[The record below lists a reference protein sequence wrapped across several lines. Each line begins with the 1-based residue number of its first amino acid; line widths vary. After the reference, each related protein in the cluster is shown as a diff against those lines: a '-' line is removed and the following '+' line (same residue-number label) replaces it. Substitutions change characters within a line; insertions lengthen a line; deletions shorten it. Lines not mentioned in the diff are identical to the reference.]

1 MSAERDDSVRAAADA
16 VSAGKATKE
25 TVDALLGRPHPTA
38 DSAIERGP
46 ATPEDRFAELARL
59 TSAYMD
65 APEEAMLRRAFEF
78 ARDAHAGQCRKS
90 GEPFIIHPIEVG
102 IILADLRMDAE
113 TITAALLHDTV
124 EDTDVT
130 LDELRKKFGEDVA
143 LMVDGVTKI
152 GLVPLVSKEEQQA
165 ENIRKI
171 LMAMSKDIRVIII
184 KLADRLHNMRTLA
197 ARPPDKQ
204 RKTSLETMNFYAPI
218 AHRLGMSDVK
228 EEMEDIAIH
237 YLDPYGCKE
246 VEEQIALH
254 KEERDAFIDSIKKRI
269 RERISDIKPEPIIEG
284 RVKSIYSIYKKVYV
298 KNKRFD
304 EIYDIYAVRVIVQSV
319 IECYNVL
326 GVIHDMFR
334 PIPYRFK
341 DYIATPKPNRYQSL
355 HTTVIG
361 REGIPFEVQI
371 RTVEMHN
378 TAQYGVAAH
387 WKYKAG
393 ISGNV
398 SGEKRFDWI
407 RQLLER
413 QQEADDVE
421 AIADAIKTDLSPD
434 EVFVFTPKG
443 DVVALPTGATV
454 LDFAYHIHT
463 QVGNKMTG
471 AKVGGRMVSFD
482 YVVHTGEIVEILTS
496 GSPNYGPN
504 RNWIEIAK
512 TTEAKSKIRSWFK
525 KECREENIERGRE
538 ELEREFKRN
547 NIAITPE
554 LLQTSASRQRLDS
567 VDDLYAAIGYGGV
580 SMAKIVQRIKED
592 QLRNHKE
599 QQAIQAAAENPM
611 ESISENNRRSRK
623 KGIIIEGMENCLV
636 KFAQCC
642 NPLPGDPIIGFV
654 TRGFGVSIHKQDCV
668 NVVNNRDDPE
678 NKDRWLKATW
688 AGVEDSTYRATI
700 DVIAED
706 RITIFADIT
715 TAIAANHIPLQ
726 EMNGHHLKN
735 GNLDLVVTV
744 EIAGVEQL
752 SNVMGRIQKIPGVIS
767 VERTGKQ

>member
-1 MSAERDDSVRAAADA
+1 MTSQTGAAGTAVKTFEQLVEKIRASEKPYDLEKITQAYKVAEKAHEGQLRTSGDPYITHPLA
-16 VSAGKATKE
+16 VASI
-25 TVDALLGRPHPTA
+25 LL
-38 DSAIERGP
+38 D
-46 ATPEDRFAELARL
+46 
-59 TSAYMD
+59 YCMD
-65 APEEAMLRRAFEF
+65 N
-78 ARDAHAGQCRKS
+78 D
-90 GEPFIIHPIEVG
+90 
-102 IILADLRMDAE
+102 
-113 TITAALLHDTV
+113 TICAALLHDTV

-197 ARPPDKQ
+197 ARPPEKQ

>member
-1 MSAERDDSVRAAADA
+1 MTSQTGAAGTAVKTFEQLVEKIRASEKPYDLEKITQAYKVAEKAHEGQLRTSGDPYITHPLA
-16 VSAGKATKE
+16 VASI
-25 TVDALLGRPHPTA
+25 LL
-38 DSAIERGP
+38 D
-46 ATPEDRFAELARL
+46 
-59 TSAYMD
+59 YCMD
-65 APEEAMLRRAFEF
+65 T
-78 ARDAHAGQCRKS
+78 D
-90 GEPFIIHPIEVG
+90 
-102 IILADLRMDAE
+102 
-113 TITAALLHDTV
+113 TICAALLHDTV

-197 ARPPDKQ
+197 ARPPEKQ

-304 EIYDIYAVRVIVQSV
+304 EIYDIYAVRVIVRSV

>member
-1 MSAERDDSVRAAADA
+1 MTSQTGAAGTAVKTFEQLVEKIRASEKPYDLEKITQAYKVAEKAHEGQLRTSGDPYITHPLA
-16 VSAGKATKE
+16 VASI
-25 TVDALLGRPHPTA
+25 LL
-38 DSAIERGP
+38 D
-46 ATPEDRFAELARL
+46 
-59 TSAYMD
+59 YCMD
-65 APEEAMLRRAFEF
+65 T
-78 ARDAHAGQCRKS
+78 D
-90 GEPFIIHPIEVG
+90 
-102 IILADLRMDAE
+102 
-113 TITAALLHDTV
+113 TICAALLHDTV

-197 ARPPDKQ
+197 ARPPEKQ

-668 NVVNNRDDPE
+668 NVVNNRDDPD

-706 RITIFADIT
+706 HITIFADIT

>member
-1 MSAERDDSVRAAADA
+1 MTSQTGTAGTAVKTFEQLVEKIRASEKPYDLEKITQAYKVAERAHE
-16 VSAGKATKE
+16 GQ
-25 TVDALLGRPHPTA
+25 
-38 DSAIERGP
+38 
-46 ATPEDRFAELARL
+46 
-59 TSAYMD
+59 
-65 APEEAMLRRAFEF
+65 LRT
-78 ARDAHAGQCRKS
+78 S
-90 GEPFIIHPIEVG
+90 GEPYITHPIAVAA
-102 IILADLRMDAE
+102 ILLDYCMDTD
-113 TITAALLHDTV
+113 TICAALLHDTV

-130 LDELRKKFGEDVA
+130 LEELRKKFGEDVA
-143 LMVDGVTKI
+143 IMVDGVTKI

-197 ARPPDKQ
+197 ARPPEKQ

-393 ISGNV
+393 INGNV

-525 KECREENIERGRE
+525 KECRDENIERGRE

-547 NIAITPE
+547 NITITPE

-599 QQAIQAAAENPM
+599 QQAVQAAAENPM

-654 TRGFGVSIHKQDCV
+654 TRGFGVSIHKQDCI
-668 NVVNNRDDPE
+668 NVINNRDDPE

-752 SNVMGRIQKIPGVIS
+752 ANVMGRIQKIPGVIS

>member
-1 MSAERDDSVRAAADA
+1 MTSQTGAAGTAVKTFEQLVEKIRASEKPYDLEKITQAYKVAEKAHEGQLRTSGDPYITHPLA
-16 VSAGKATKE
+16 VASI
-25 TVDALLGRPHPTA
+25 LL
-38 DSAIERGP
+38 D
-46 ATPEDRFAELARL
+46 
-59 TSAYMD
+59 YCMD
-65 APEEAMLRRAFEF
+65 T
-78 ARDAHAGQCRKS
+78 D
-90 GEPFIIHPIEVG
+90 
-102 IILADLRMDAE
+102 
-113 TITAALLHDTV
+113 TICAALLHDTV

-197 ARPPDKQ
+197 ARPPEKQ

-218 AHRLGMSDVK
+218 AHRVGMSDVK

-334 PIPYRFK
+334 PSPYRFK

>member
-1 MSAERDDSVRAAADA
+1 MTSQTGTAGTAVKTFEQLVEKIRASEKPYDLEKITQAYKVAERAHEGQLR
-16 VSAGKATKE
+16 
-25 TVDALLGRPHPTA
+25 
-38 DSAIERGP
+38 
-46 ATPEDRFAELARL
+46 
-59 TSAYMD
+59 TSGDPY
-65 APEEAMLRRAFEF
+65 
-78 ARDAHAGQCRKS
+78 
-90 GEPFIIHPIEVG
+90 ITHPIAVAA
-102 IILADLRMDAE
+102 ILLDYCMDTD
-113 TITAALLHDTV
+113 TICAALLHDTV

-130 LDELRKKFGEDVA
+130 LEELRKKFGEDVA
-143 LMVDGVTKI
+143 IMVDGVTKI

-197 ARPPDKQ
+197 ARPPEKQ

-393 ISGNV
+393 INGNV

-525 KECREENIERGRE
+525 KECRDENIERGRE

-547 NIAITPE
+547 NITITPE

-599 QQAIQAAAENPM
+599 QQAVQAAAENPM

-668 NVVNNRDDPE
+668 NVINNRDDPE

-752 SNVMGRIQKIPGVIS
+752 ANVMGRIQKIPGVIS

>member
-1 MSAERDDSVRAAADA
+1 MTSQTGAAGTAVKTFEQLVEKIRASEKPYDLEKITQAYKVAEKAHEGQLRTSGDPYITHPLA
-16 VSAGKATKE
+16 VASI
-25 TVDALLGRPHPTA
+25 LL
-38 DSAIERGP
+38 D
-46 ATPEDRFAELARL
+46 
-59 TSAYMD
+59 YCMD
-65 APEEAMLRRAFEF
+65 T
-78 ARDAHAGQCRKS
+78 D
-90 GEPFIIHPIEVG
+90 
-102 IILADLRMDAE
+102 
-113 TITAALLHDTV
+113 TICAALLHDTV

-197 ARPPDKQ
+197 ARPPEKQ

-636 KFAQCC
+636 KVAQCC

-668 NVVNNRDDPE
+668 NVVNNRDDPD

>member
-1 MSAERDDSVRAAADA
+1 MTSQTGAAGTAVKTFEQLVEKIRASEKPYDLEKITQAYKVAEKAHEGQLRTSGDPYITHPLA
-16 VSAGKATKE
+16 VASI
-25 TVDALLGRPHPTA
+25 LL
-38 DSAIERGP
+38 D
-46 ATPEDRFAELARL
+46 
-59 TSAYMD
+59 YCMD
-65 APEEAMLRRAFEF
+65 T
-78 ARDAHAGQCRKS
+78 D
-90 GEPFIIHPIEVG
+90 
-102 IILADLRMDAE
+102 
-113 TITAALLHDTV
+113 TICAALLHDTV

-197 ARPPDKQ
+197 ARPPEKQ

-611 ESISENNRRSRK
+611 ESITENNRRSRK

>member
-1 MSAERDDSVRAAADA
+1 MTSQTGAAGTAVKTFEQLVEKIRASEKPYDLEKITQAYKVAEKAHEGQHRTSGDPYITHPLA
-16 VSAGKATKE
+16 VASI
-25 TVDALLGRPHPTA
+25 LL
-38 DSAIERGP
+38 D
-46 ATPEDRFAELARL
+46 
-59 TSAYMD
+59 YCMD
-65 APEEAMLRRAFEF
+65 T
-78 ARDAHAGQCRKS
+78 D
-90 GEPFIIHPIEVG
+90 
-102 IILADLRMDAE
+102 
-113 TITAALLHDTV
+113 TICAALLHDTV

-197 ARPPDKQ
+197 ARPPEKQ

-668 NVVNNRDDPE
+668 NVVNNRDDPD

>member
-1 MSAERDDSVRAAADA
+1 MTSQTGAAGTAVKTFEQLVEKIRASEKPYDLEKITQAYKVAEKAHEGQLRTSGDPYITHPLA
-16 VSAGKATKE
+16 VASI
-25 TVDALLGRPHPTA
+25 LL
-38 DSAIERGP
+38 D
-46 ATPEDRFAELARL
+46 
-59 TSAYMD
+59 YCMD
-65 APEEAMLRRAFEF
+65 T
-78 ARDAHAGQCRKS
+78 D
-90 GEPFIIHPIEVG
+90 
-102 IILADLRMDAE
+102 
-113 TITAALLHDTV
+113 TICAALLHDTV

-197 ARPPDKQ
+197 ARPPEKQ

-767 VERTGKQ
+767 VERTAKQ

>member
-1 MSAERDDSVRAAADA
+1 MTSQTGAAGTAVKTFEQLVEKIRASEKPYDLEKITQAYKVAEKAHEGQLRTSGDPYITHPLA
-16 VSAGKATKE
+16 VASI
-25 TVDALLGRPHPTA
+25 LL
-38 DSAIERGP
+38 D
-46 ATPEDRFAELARL
+46 
-59 TSAYMD
+59 YCMD
-65 APEEAMLRRAFEF
+65 T
-78 ARDAHAGQCRKS
+78 D
-90 GEPFIIHPIEVG
+90 
-102 IILADLRMDAE
+102 
-113 TITAALLHDTV
+113 TICAALLHDTV

-143 LMVDGVTKI
+143 LMIDGVTKI

-197 ARPPDKQ
+197 ARPPEKQ

>member
-1 MSAERDDSVRAAADA
+1 MNGTAGVSGAADTAGTVTTFEQLENKIRASEKAYDLNKITQAYEVAEKAHDGQKRTSGDPYITHPLA
-16 VSAGKATKE
+16 VASI
-25 TVDALLGRPHPTA
+25 LL
-38 DSAIERGP
+38 D
-46 ATPEDRFAELARL
+46 FC
-59 TSAYMD
+59 MD
-65 APEEAMLRRAFEF
+65 T
-78 ARDAHAGQCRKS
+78 D
-90 GEPFIIHPIEVG
+90 
-102 IILADLRMDAE
+102 
-113 TITAALLHDTV
+113 TICAALLHDVV
-124 EDTDVT
+124 EDTEVT
-130 LDELRKKFGEDVA
+130 LEELRKKFGDDVA

-152 GLVPLVSKEEQQA
+152 GLVPLNSKEEQHA

-197 ARPPDKQ
+197 ARPPHKQ

-254 KEERDAFIDSIKKRI
+254 KEERDAFIDSIKARI
-269 RERISDIKPEPIIEG
+269 RERITDIKPEPIIEG

-298 KNKRFD
+298 KNKKFD

-393 ISGNV
+393 LSGSV

-421 AIADAIKTDLSPD
+421 AITDAIKTDLAQD
-434 EVFVFTPKG
+434 EVFAFTPKG
-443 DVVALPTGATV
+443 DVISLPLGATV
-454 LDFAYHIHT
+454 IDFAYTIHT

-482 YVVHTGEIVEILTS
+482 YEIKTGDIVEILTS

-504 RNWIEIAK
+504 RNWLEIAK

-525 KECREENIERGRE
+525 KECRDENIVRGRE
-538 ELEREFKRN
+538 ELEREFRRN
-547 NIAITPE
+547 GIATEPE
-554 LLQTSASRQRLDS
+554 LLQNTAQRQRLSS

-580 SMAKIVQRIKED
+580 SLSKIIQRIKEE

-599 QQAIQAAAENPM
+599 LQSAQAAASADPQENIA
-611 ESISENNRRSRK
+611 ETNRRSRR
-623 KGIIIEGMENCLV
+623 KGIVVEGVDNCLV

-654 TRGFGVSIHKQDCV
+654 TRGFGVSIHKQDCI
-668 NVVNNRDDPE
+668 NVINNMDNPD
-678 NKDRWLKATW
+678 NKDRWIKASW
-688 AGVEDSTYRATI
+688 AGVDDSTYRATI

-715 TAIAANHIPLQ
+715 TAIAANHIPLH
-726 EMNGHHLKN
+726 ELNAHHLKN
-735 GNLDLVVTV
+735 GNTNLVVTV
-744 EIAGVEQL
+744 EIAGMEQL
-752 SNVMGRIQKIPGVIS
+752 SNVMGRLQKIPGVIS
-767 VERTGKQ
+767 VERTGKL

>member
-1 MSAERDDSVRAAADA
+1 MTSQTGAAGTAVKTFEQLVEKIRASEKPYDLEKITQAYKVAEKAHEGQLRTSGDPYITHPLAVAAI
-16 VSAGKATKE
+16 
-25 TVDALLGRPHPTA
+25 LL
-38 DSAIERGP
+38 D
-46 ATPEDRFAELARL
+46 
-59 TSAYMD
+59 YCMD
-65 APEEAMLRRAFEF
+65 T
-78 ARDAHAGQCRKS
+78 D
-90 GEPFIIHPIEVG
+90 
-102 IILADLRMDAE
+102 
-113 TITAALLHDTV
+113 TICAALLHDTV

-197 ARPPDKQ
+197 ARPPEKQ

-361 REGIPFEVQI
+361 REGIPFEGQI

-668 NVVNNRDDPE
+668 NVVNNRDDPD

>member
-1 MSAERDDSVRAAADA
+1 MTSQTGAAGTAVKTFEQLVEKIRASEKPYDLEKITQAYKVAEKAHEGQLRTSGDPYITHPLA
-16 VSAGKATKE
+16 VASI
-25 TVDALLGRPHPTA
+25 LL
-38 DSAIERGP
+38 D
-46 ATPEDRFAELARL
+46 
-59 TSAYMD
+59 YCMD
-65 APEEAMLRRAFEF
+65 T
-78 ARDAHAGQCRKS
+78 D
-90 GEPFIIHPIEVG
+90 
-102 IILADLRMDAE
+102 
-113 TITAALLHDTV
+113 TICAALLHDTV

-197 ARPPDKQ
+197 ARPPEKQ

-592 QLRNHKE
+592 QLRNYKE

>member
-1 MSAERDDSVRAAADA
+1 MTSQTGAAGTAVKTFEQLVEKIRASEKPYDLEKITQAYKVAEKAHEGQLRTSGDPYITHPLA
-16 VSAGKATKE
+16 VASI
-25 TVDALLGRPHPTA
+25 LL
-38 DSAIERGP
+38 D
-46 ATPEDRFAELARL
+46 
-59 TSAYMD
+59 YCMD
-65 APEEAMLRRAFEF
+65 T
-78 ARDAHAGQCRKS
+78 D
-90 GEPFIIHPIEVG
+90 
-102 IILADLRMDAE
+102 
-113 TITAALLHDTV
+113 TICAALLHDTV

-197 ARPPDKQ
+197 ARPPEKQ

-228 EEMEDIAIH
+228 EGMEDIAIH

-443 DVVALPTGATV
+443 DVVALATGATV

-668 NVVNNRDDPE
+668 NVVNNRDDPD

>member
-1 MSAERDDSVRAAADA
+1 MTSQTGAAGTAVKTFEQLVEKIRASEKPYDLEKITQAYKVAEKAHEGQLRTSGDPYITHPLA
-16 VSAGKATKE
+16 VASI
-25 TVDALLGRPHPTA
+25 LL
-38 DSAIERGP
+38 D
-46 ATPEDRFAELARL
+46 
-59 TSAYMD
+59 YCMD
-65 APEEAMLRRAFEF
+65 T
-78 ARDAHAGQCRKS
+78 D
-90 GEPFIIHPIEVG
+90 
-102 IILADLRMDAE
+102 
-113 TITAALLHDTV
+113 TICAALLHDTV

-197 ARPPDKQ
+197 ARPPEKQ

-218 AHRLGMSDVK
+218 AHRLGMRDVK

>member
-1 MSAERDDSVRAAADA
+1 MTSQTGTAGMAVNTFEQLVDKIRASEKSYDLEKITQAYKVAEKAHEGQLRTSGDPYITHPLA
-16 VSAGKATKE
+16 VASI
-25 TVDALLGRPHPTA
+25 LL
-38 DSAIERGP
+38 D
-46 ATPEDRFAELARL
+46 
-59 TSAYMD
+59 YCMD
-65 APEEAMLRRAFEF
+65 T
-78 ARDAHAGQCRKS
+78 D
-90 GEPFIIHPIEVG
+90 
-102 IILADLRMDAE
+102 
-113 TITAALLHDTV
+113 TICAALLHDTV

-130 LDELRKKFGEDVA
+130 LDELRKRFGDDVA

-152 GLVPLVSKEEQQA
+152 GLVPLNSKEEQQA

-197 ARPPDKQ
+197 ARPPEKQ

-218 AHRLGMSDVK
+218 AHRLGISDVK

-254 KEERDAFIDSIKKRI
+254 KEERDDFIESIKKRI
-269 RERISDIKPEPIIEG
+269 SERISDIKPEPIIEG

-421 AIADAIKTDLSPD
+421 AITDAIKTDLSPD

-443 DVVALPTGATV
+443 DVIALPTGATV

-504 RNWIEIAK
+504 RNWIEIAR

-538 ELEREFKRN
+538 EIEREFKRN

-554 LLQTSASRQRLDS
+554 LLQTSASRQRLNS
-567 VDDLYAAIGYGGV
+567 VDDLYAAVGYGGV

-592 QLRNHKE
+592 QLRNIKE

-611 ESISENNRRSRK
+611 ESINENNRRSRK

-668 NVVNNRDDPE
+668 NVINNRDDPE
-678 NKDRWLKATW
+678 NKDRWLKAAW
-688 AGVEDSTYRATI
+688 AGAEDSTYRATI

-752 SNVMGRIQKIPGVIS
+752 SNVMGRIKKIPGVIS

>member
-1 MSAERDDSVRAAADA
+1 MTSQTGAAGTAVKTFEQLVEKIRASEKPYDLEKITQAYKVAEKAHEGQLRTSGDPYITHPLAVAAI
-16 VSAGKATKE
+16 
-25 TVDALLGRPHPTA
+25 LL
-38 DSAIERGP
+38 D
-46 ATPEDRFAELARL
+46 
-59 TSAYMD
+59 YCMD
-65 APEEAMLRRAFEF
+65 T
-78 ARDAHAGQCRKS
+78 D
-90 GEPFIIHPIEVG
+90 
-102 IILADLRMDAE
+102 
-113 TITAALLHDTV
+113 TICAALLHDTV

-197 ARPPDKQ
+197 ARPPEKQ

-525 KECREENIERGRE
+525 KECREENIKRGRE

>member
-1 MSAERDDSVRAAADA
+1 MTSQTGAAGTAVKTFEQLVEKIRASEKPYDLEKITQAYKVAEKAHEGQLRTSGDPYITHPLAVAAI
-16 VSAGKATKE
+16 
-25 TVDALLGRPHPTA
+25 LL
-38 DSAIERGP
+38 D
-46 ATPEDRFAELARL
+46 
-59 TSAYMD
+59 YCMD
-65 APEEAMLRRAFEF
+65 T
-78 ARDAHAGQCRKS
+78 D
-90 GEPFIIHPIEVG
+90 
-102 IILADLRMDAE
+102 
-113 TITAALLHDTV
+113 TICAALLHDTV

-197 ARPPDKQ
+197 ARPPEKQ

-654 TRGFGVSIHKQDCV
+654 SRGFGVSIHKQDCV

>member
-1 MSAERDDSVRAAADA
+1 MTSQTGAAGTAVKTFEQLVEKIRASEKPYDLEKITQAYKVAEKAHEGQLRTSGDPYITHPLA
-16 VSAGKATKE
+16 VASI
-25 TVDALLGRPHPTA
+25 LL
-38 DSAIERGP
+38 D
-46 ATPEDRFAELARL
+46 
-59 TSAYMD
+59 YCMD
-65 APEEAMLRRAFEF
+65 T
-78 ARDAHAGQCRKS
+78 D
-90 GEPFIIHPIEVG
+90 
-102 IILADLRMDAE
+102 
-113 TITAALLHDTV
+113 TICAALLHDTV

-197 ARPPDKQ
+197 ARPPEKQ

-443 DVVALPTGATV
+443 DVVALPPGATV

-668 NVVNNRDDPE
+668 NVVNNRDDPD